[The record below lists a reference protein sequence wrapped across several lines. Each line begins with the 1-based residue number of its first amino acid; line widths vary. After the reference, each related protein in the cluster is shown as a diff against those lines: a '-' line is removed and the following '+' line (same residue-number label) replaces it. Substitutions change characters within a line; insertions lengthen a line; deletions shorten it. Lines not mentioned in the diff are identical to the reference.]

1 MYSQL
6 QLEAAI
12 NRLMRA
18 ESEAEQDVM
27 CAEISKHVA
36 DPSWM
41 DLIFQSNEF
50 VMPDGSL
57 MCQKLPAGFSN
68 TGPSHCD
75 AWSV

>member
-57 MCQKLPAGFSN
+57 DVPEIARRVLEYLPVSL
-68 TGPSHCD
+68 
-75 AWSV
+75 